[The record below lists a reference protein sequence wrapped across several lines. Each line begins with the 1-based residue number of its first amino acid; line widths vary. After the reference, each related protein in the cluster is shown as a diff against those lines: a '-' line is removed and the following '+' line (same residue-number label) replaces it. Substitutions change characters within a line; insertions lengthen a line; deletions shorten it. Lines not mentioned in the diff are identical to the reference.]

1 MLYTNNVFK
10 LKIKEMGLLTKGMY
24 SRGNKTTSQIAAL
37 TGMVAG
43 DTVFDT
49 DREERQVYDGN
60 VWISGNQIGVITRG
74 QTPGGLEQI
83 TGAASII
90 SDQNFTIQSGIS
102 STNDENIIGCLQGVL
117 GTSYNIGS
125 YVIIQY
131 RGLGYAATAA
141 NTVNSG
147 QYMDLS
153 GTRGRAIGAASPSVG
168 TFGIWLETIPP
179 TAAGRAMI
187 QPIEIN

>member
-1 MLYTNNVFK
+1 
-10 LKIKEMGLLTKGMY
+10 MGLLTKGMY
-24 SRGNKTTSQIAAL
+24 SRGNKDTAQIAAL

-60 VWISGNQIGVITRG
+60 VWISGNQIGAITRG
-74 QTPGGLEQI
+74 QTPGGDEQL

-90 SDQNFTIQSGIS
+90 SDQNFAVQSGNS
-102 STNDENIIGCLQGVL
+102 SANDENIIGCVQGVL
-117 GTSYNIGS
+117 GSSYDIGS

-131 RGLGYAATAA
+131 RGLGYAATTL

-147 QYMDLS
+147 QYMDLAV
-153 GTRGRAIGAASPSVG
+153 TRGRATGQTNPSVG

-179 TAAGRAMI
+179 ITTGRAMI
-187 QPIEIN
+187 QPIEINIP

>member
-1 MLYTNNVFK
+1 
-10 LKIKEMGLLTKGMY
+10 MGLLTKGMY

-43 DTVFDT
+43 DTVFNT

-60 VWISGNQIGVITRG
+60 VWISGNQIGLITRG
-74 QTPGGLEQI
+74 QTPDGLEQI

-90 SDQNFTIQSGIS
+90 SDQNFAVQSGTGFV
-102 STNDENIIGCLQGVL
+102 STNDENIIGCMQGVL
-117 GTSYNIGS
+117 GTSYSIGS

-131 RGLGYAATAA
+131 RGLGYAATTI
-141 NTVNSG
+141 NTVTSG
-147 QYMDLS
+147 QYVDLS
-153 GTRGRAIGAASPSVG
+153 VTRGRANGNASPSVG

-179 TAAGRAMI
+179 TTAGRAMI
-187 QPIEIN
+187 QPIEINP

>member
-1 MLYTNNVFK
+1 
-10 LKIKEMGLLTKGMY
+10 MGLLTKGMY